1 MRQRASNGLRVRGIR
16 SELLADGVGV
26 RQLRDGEPVELA
38 AFQLPPFCRRFEQLG
53 LEFFDRVRVEPDDTV
68 VLVALQP
75 PVPPLLDGEE
85 PV

>member
-1 MRQRASNGLRVRGIR
+1 MP
-16 SELLADGVGV
+16 
-26 RQLRDGEPVELA
+26 RDSAKRWRPTRYD
-38 AFQLPPFCRRFEQLG
+38 QLPPFCWRFEQLG